1 MAKIKKEEKLQQ
13 IKKSEAIFK
22 IIYWFFAFPEKEI
35 SLNDLAKNVGIS
47 KTNANK
53 IVTYLVKENFLKK
66 EILGKTWRIS
76 CNPAHKYNITLKI
89 PFNLGQIYESRIIDK
104 IMKKIPNA
112 KSIILFGSC
121 RKGDDT
127 EKSDIDIAVEVAENA
142 ELEIYKMG
150 NLEQFGYRKNIPI
163 NLHIFS
169 KNKIDLNLFS
179 NIANGIVLSGF
190 LEAKP

>member
-127 EKSDIDIAVEVAENA
+127 EKSDIDIAVEIVENT
-142 ELEIYKMG
+142 ELEISKMG

-169 KNKIDLNLFS
+169 RNKIDLNLFS

>member
-13 IKKSEAIFK
+13 VKKSEAIFK

-53 IVTYLVKENFLKK
+53 IVTYLVKEDFLKK

>member
-13 IKKSEAIFK
+13 VKKSEAIFK

-53 IVTYLVKENFLKK
+53 IVTYLVKEDFLKK

-89 PFNLGQIYESRIIDK
+89 PFNLGQIYESGIIDK

-127 EKSDIDIAVEVAENA
+127 EKSDIDIAVEIVENT
-142 ELEIYKMG
+142 ELEISKMG

-169 KNKIDLNLFS
+169 RNKIDLNLFS

-190 LEAKP
+190 LETKP

>member
-13 IKKSEAIFK
+13 VKKSEAIFK

-53 IVTYLVKENFLKK
+53 IATYLVKEDFLKK

-127 EKSDIDIAVEVAENA
+127 EKSDIDIAVEIVENT
-142 ELEIYKMG
+142 ELEISKMG

-190 LEAKP
+190 LETKP

>member
-13 IKKSEAIFK
+13 VKKSEAIFK

-53 IVTYLVKENFLKK
+53 IVTYLVKEDFLKK

-190 LEAKP
+190 LETKP

>member
-89 PFNLGQIYESRIIDK
+89 LFNLGQIYESGIIN
-104 IMKKIPNA
+104 KIPNA

-127 EKSDIDIAVEVAENA
+127 EKSDIDIAVEIVENT
-142 ELEIYKMG
+142 ELEISKMG

-169 KNKIDLNLFS
+169 IS
-179 NIANGIVLSGF
+179 QM
-190 LEAKP
+190 E

>member
-127 EKSDIDIAVEVAENA
+127 EKSDIDIAVEIVENT
-142 ELEIYKMG
+142 ELEISKMG

>member
-13 IKKSEAIFK
+13 VKKSEAIFK

-53 IVTYLVKENFLKK
+53 IVTYLVKEDFLKK

-127 EKSDIDIAVEVAENA
+127 EKSDIDIAVEIVENT
-142 ELEIYKMG
+142 ELEISKMG

-169 KNKIDLNLFS
+169 RNKIDLNLFS

>member
-13 IKKSEAIFK
+13 VKKSEAIFK

-53 IVTYLVKENFLKK
+53 IVTYLVKEDFLKK

-169 KNKIDLNLFS
+169 RNKIDLNLFS

-190 LEAKP
+190 LETKP

>member
-13 IKKSEAIFK
+13 VKKSEAIFK

-127 EKSDIDIAVEVAENA
+127 EKSDIDIAVEIVENT
-142 ELEIYKMG
+142 ELEISKMG

-169 KNKIDLNLFS
+169 RNKIDLNLFS

-190 LEAKP
+190 LETKP

>member
-13 IKKSEAIFK
+13 VKKSEAIFK

-53 IVTYLVKENFLKK
+53 IVTYLVKEDFLKK

-169 KNKIDLNLFS
+169 RNKIDLNLFS

>member
-89 PFNLGQIYESRIIDK
+89 PFNLGQIYESGIIDK

-127 EKSDIDIAVEVAENA
+127 EKSDIDIAVEIVENT
-142 ELEIYKMG
+142 ELEISKMG

-169 KNKIDLNLFS
+169 RNKIDLNLFS

-190 LEAKP
+190 LETKP

>member
-13 IKKSEAIFK
+13 VKKSEAIFK

-169 KNKIDLNLFS
+169 RNKIDLNLFS

-190 LEAKP
+190 LETKP